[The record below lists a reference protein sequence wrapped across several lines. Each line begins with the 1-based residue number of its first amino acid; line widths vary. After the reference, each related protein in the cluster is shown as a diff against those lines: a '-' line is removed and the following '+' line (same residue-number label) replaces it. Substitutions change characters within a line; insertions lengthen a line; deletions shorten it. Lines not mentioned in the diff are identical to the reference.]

1 MEDQLVQLLSATQT
15 AQEGP
20 RKHAEQQL
28 LSYYGHQELPLR
40 LVSIACHDNVPLNI
54 RQAALLYMKQL
65 VLAGW
70 SSSFEEYKGQLL
82 VSEENKP
89 LIRQQLLA
97 LATTDQLDRK
107 LKAASGLVV
116 SKIANSDYPDQWP
129 DLLDNLL
136 QLIPVAT
143 DGQLHGAL
151 KVLNELVEDC
161 FNEATF
167 FGIAPQLV
175 KVIYDVAVSEQRRPV
190 LRALACSVFRGCFD
204 ILEMVLEDHKTMVK
218 SFADEIL
225 KEWIPFFVN
234 TLKTRLPEP
243 PSFQDDEADS
253 EGAETFK
260 GMVALKLQVV
270 KVGGFSS
277 YNWRMLIFSD
287 THAHTVRLPCHP
299 LAAKSRPLPGDMGG
313 VVATTTCILA
323 HVHSRGAPEQT
334 RGCGRSAIHTRL
346 PCTGGARLYAGMF
359 ASTSS
364 SRTARTRACDTDTGD
379 VMGNR
384 SHETRCR
391 LCANHHRRGGSVGH

>member
-28 LSYYGHQELPLR
+28 LSYYGHQELPLG

-54 RQAALLYMKQL
+54 RQAALLYLKQL

-70 SSSFEEYKGQLL
+70 SEGFEEYKGRLL
-82 VSEENKP
+82 VAQENKP
-89 LIRQQLLA
+89 AIRQQLLA

-116 SKIANSDYPDQWP
+116 SKIANADYPDQWP

-151 KVLNELVEDC
+151 KVLSELVEDC

-175 KVIYDVAVSEQRRPV
+175 KVLFDVAVNEQRRPV

-204 ILEMVLEDHKTMVK
+204 ILEMVMEDHKSMVK

-225 KEWIPFFVN
+225 KEWLPFFIN
-234 TLKTRLPEP
+234 ILKTRLPDP
-243 PSFQDDEADS
+243 PSFQDDEADVGS
-253 EGAETFK
+253 EGNFK
-260 GMVALKLQVV
+260 GLVALKLQVV
-270 KVGGFSS
+270 KVG
-277 YNWRMLIFSD
+277 N
-287 THAHTVRLPCHP
+287 P
-299 LAAKSRPLPGDMGG
+299 
-313 VVATTTCILA
+313 
-323 HVHSRGAPEQT
+323 
-334 RGCGRSAIHTRL
+334 
-346 PCTGGARLYAGMF
+346 
-359 ASTSS
+359 
-364 SRTARTRACDTDTGD
+364 
-379 VMGNR
+379 
-384 SHETRCR
+384 
-391 LCANHHRRGGSVGH
+391 